1 MDLWLIAVIQRAKSG
16 SVSVDEKIISQ
27 IELGFVILLG
37 VTDEDDETDADYL
50 AGKIFH
56 LRVFNDKDKKMNLSI
71 QDVKGSALVISQ
83 FTLCADTHKG
93 RRPSFIHAASPEKG
107 NTLYEYFIAQI
118 ENNGVP
124 VKSGKFGAMMN
135 VNLINE
141 GPVTFVLDSKQRW
154 LCLLDSKTILL

>member
-1 MDLWLIAVIQRAKSG
+1 MIAVIQRAKSG

-118 ENNGVP
+118 ENNGVL
-124 VKSGKFGAMMN
+124 VKSGEFGAMMN

-141 GPVTFVLDSKQRW
+141 GPVTFVLDSKQR
-154 LCLLDSKTILL
+154 

>member
-1 MDLWLIAVIQRAKSG
+1 LIAVIQRAKSG

-83 FTLCADTHKG
+83 FTLCGDTHKG

-118 ENNGVP
+118 ENNGVL
-124 VKSGKFGAMMN
+124 VKSGEFGAMMN

-141 GPVTFVLDSKQRW
+141 GPVTFVLDSKQR
-154 LCLLDSKTILL
+154 

>member
-1 MDLWLIAVIQRAKSG
+1 MIAVIQRAKSS

-141 GPVTFVLDSKQRW
+141 GPVTFVLDSKQR
-154 LCLLDSKTILL
+154 

>member
-1 MDLWLIAVIQRAKSG
+1 
-16 SVSVDEKIISQ
+16 
-27 IELGFVILLG
+27 
-37 VTDEDDETDADYL
+37 
-50 AGKIFH
+50 
-56 LRVFNDKDKKMNLSI
+56 
-71 QDVKGSALVISQ
+71 LVISQ

-124 VKSGKFGAMMN
+124 VKSGEFGAMMN

-141 GPVTFVLDSKQRW
+141 GPVTFVLDSKQR
-154 LCLLDSKTILL
+154 

>member
-1 MDLWLIAVIQRAKSG
+1 MIAVIQRAKSG
-16 SVSVDEKIISQ
+16 SVSVDKKIISQ

-141 GPVTFVLDSKQRW
+141 GPVTFVLDSKQR
-154 LCLLDSKTILL
+154 

>member
-1 MDLWLIAVIQRAKSG
+1 MIAVIQRAKSG

-124 VKSGKFGAMMN
+124 VKSGEFGAMMN

-141 GPVTFVLDSKQRW
+141 GPVTFVLDSKQR
-154 LCLLDSKTILL
+154 

>member
-1 MDLWLIAVIQRAKSG
+1 MIAVIQRAKSG

-107 NTLYEYFIAQI
+107 NTLYEYFIAQV

-124 VKSGKFGAMMN
+124 VESGEFGAMMN

-141 GPVTFVLDSKQRW
+141 GPVTFVLDSKQH
-154 LCLLDSKTILL
+154 

>member
-1 MDLWLIAVIQRAKSG
+1 MIAVIQRAKSG

-27 IELGFVILLG
+27 IKLGFVILLG

-50 AGKIFH
+50 AGKISH
-56 LRVFNDKDKKMNLSI
+56 LRVFDDKDKKMNLSI

-83 FTLCADTHKG
+83 FTLCGDTHKG

-135 VNLINE
+135 VNLINQ
-141 GPVTFVLDSKQRW
+141 GPVTFVLDSKQR
-154 LCLLDSKTILL
+154 

>member
-1 MDLWLIAVIQRAKSG
+1 MIAVIQRAKSG

-27 IELGFVILLG
+27 IKLGFVILLG

-124 VKSGKFGAMMN
+124 VKSGEFGAMMN

-141 GPVTFVLDSKQRW
+141 GPVTFVLDSKQR
-154 LCLLDSKTILL
+154 

>member
-1 MDLWLIAVIQRAKSG
+1 LIAVIQRAKSG

-27 IELGFVILLG
+27 IEFGFVILLG
-37 VTDEDDETDADYL
+37 VTDEDDKTDADYL
-50 AGKIFH
+50 ADKITH
-56 LRVFNDKDKKMNLSI
+56 LRVFNDENKKMNLSI

-83 FTLCADTHKG
+83 FTLCGDTHKG

-118 ENNGVP
+118 ENNSVP
-124 VKSGKFGAMMN
+124 VESGEFGAMMN

-141 GPVTFVLDSKQRW
+141 GPVTFVLDSKQR
-154 LCLLDSKTILL
+154 

>member
-1 MDLWLIAVIQRAKSG
+1 MIAVIQRAKSG
-16 SVSVDEKIISQ
+16 SVSVDETIISQ

-141 GPVTFVLDSKQRW
+141 GPVTFVLDSKQR
-154 LCLLDSKTILL
+154 

>member
-1 MDLWLIAVIQRAKSG
+1 LIAVIQRAKSG

-27 IELGFVILLG
+27 IKLGFVILLG

-50 AGKIFH
+50 AGKISH
-56 LRVFNDKDKKMNLSI
+56 LRVFDDKDKKMNLSI

-83 FTLCADTHKG
+83 FTLCGDTHKG

-118 ENNGVP
+118 ENNSVP
-124 VKSGKFGAMMN
+124 VESGEFGAMMN

-141 GPVTFVLDSKQRW
+141 GPVTFVLDSKQR
-154 LCLLDSKTILL
+154 

>member
-1 MDLWLIAVIQRAKSG
+1 MIAVIQRAKSG

-27 IELGFVILLG
+27 IKLGFVILLG

-141 GPVTFVLDSKQRW
+141 GPVTFVLDSKQR
-154 LCLLDSKTILL
+154 

>member
-1 MDLWLIAVIQRAKSG
+1 LIAVIQRAKSG

-50 AGKIFH
+50 AGKITH

-141 GPVTFVLDSKQRW
+141 GPVTFVLDSKQH
-154 LCLLDSKTILL
+154 

>member
-1 MDLWLIAVIQRAKSG
+1 MIAVIQRAKSG

-83 FTLCADTHKG
+83 FTLCGDTHKG
-93 RRPSFIHAASPEKG
+93 RRRSFIHAASPEKG

-141 GPVTFVLDSKQRW
+141 GPVTFVLDSKQR
-154 LCLLDSKTILL
+154 

>member
-1 MDLWLIAVIQRAKSG
+1 MIAVIQRAKSG

-27 IELGFVILLG
+27 IKLGFVILLG

-50 AGKIFH
+50 AGKISH
-56 LRVFNDKDKKMNLSI
+56 LRVFDDKDKKMNLSI

-83 FTLCADTHKG
+83 FTLCADTHRG

-124 VKSGKFGAMMN
+124 VKSGEFGAMMN

-141 GPVTFVLDSKQRW
+141 GPVTFVLDSKQR
-154 LCLLDSKTILL
+154 

>member
-1 MDLWLIAVIQRAKSG
+1 MIAVIQRAKSG

-27 IELGFVILLG
+27 IKLGFVILLG

-50 AGKIFH
+50 AGKISH
-56 LRVFNDKDKKMNLSI
+56 LRVFDDKDKKMNLSI

-83 FTLCADTHKG
+83 FTLCGDTHKG

-118 ENNGVP
+118 ENNSVP
-124 VKSGKFGAMMN
+124 VESGEFGAMMN

-141 GPVTFVLDSKQRW
+141 GPVTFVLDSKQR
-154 LCLLDSKTILL
+154 

>member
-1 MDLWLIAVIQRAKSG
+1 LIAVIQRAKSG

-50 AGKIFH
+50 AGKISH
-56 LRVFNDKDKKMNLSI
+56 LRVFDDKDKKMNLSI

-141 GPVTFVLDSKQRW
+141 GPVTFVLDSKQR
-154 LCLLDSKTILL
+154 

>member
-1 MDLWLIAVIQRAKSG
+1 MIAVIQRAKSG

-141 GPVTFVLDSKQRW
+141 GPVTFVLDIKQR
-154 LCLLDSKTILL
+154 

>member
-1 MDLWLIAVIQRAKSG
+1 LIAVIQRAKSG

-56 LRVFNDKDKKMNLSI
+56 LRVFDDKDKKMNLSI

-83 FTLCADTHKG
+83 FTLCGDTHKG

-135 VNLINE
+135 VNLIND
-141 GPVTFVLDSKQRW
+141 GPVTFVLDSKQR
-154 LCLLDSKTILL
+154 